1 MSLENPMVSGY
12 SPEREP
18 EADYACPRC
27 QAGLEAD
34 TPVYQLRVG
43 EDNDKYICGECLKDS
58 VLSMDASDIADLM
71 FLEQSTAEDE
81 A

>member
-1 MSLENPMVSGY
+1 MSLENAMASGY

-18 EADYACPRC
+18 EADYTCPRC
-27 QAGLEAD
+27 EEPLEPD

-43 EDNDKYICGECLKDS
+43 EDNDKYICGDCLKDS

-71 FLEQSTAEDE
+71 FLEQSTAEEE